1 MFAYLRCQSQDRFL
15 ATQEDILLRMEEIIV
30 EAGTGFAFPSQTAY
44 LARDGGVDAD
54 KAHAAE
60 AEVKG
65 WRDENQLPFSEL
77 EPARKAEIED
87 TLDFPPK
94 GAHDAAGR

>member
-1 MFAYLRCQSQDRFL
+1 MRFVLARLRELLVKHPMVTPEPARVRFFRYGAYSKDVEVFAYLRCQSQ
-15 ATQEDILLRMEEIIV
+15 
-30 EAGTGFAFPSQTAY
+30 
-44 LARDGGVDAD
+44 
-54 KAHAAE
+54 
-60 AEVKG
+60 G

-94 GAHDAAGR
+94 GA